1 MSGDWWTFFNW
12 QNVTSSDAA
21 LKKRVEAVL
30 DMAVTTVGSLA
41 ESFAAMA
48 PIEDDDTELN
58 KDKSQYLSSISDM
71 EGIEA
76 KWNWWPRSVHVNY
89 SEQTARMY

>member
-1 MSGDWWTFFNW
+1 MSGSSCARQT
-12 QNVTSSDAA
+12 VASSDTA

-41 ESFAAMA
+41 ESFVAMA
-48 PIEDDDTELN
+48 PIEDEDTGLS
-58 KDKSQYLSSISDM
+58 KDKSQHLSDSVM

-76 KWNWWPRSVHVNY
+76 K
-89 SEQTARMY
+89 